1 MFYCLNTAV
10 ETSRAD
16 NYFANTTK
24 SNKFSPVVAKKITKL
39 VAISACYASST
50 DLLPKLVAASLLL
63 KLVMFC
69 TDYQQYGYVCLN
81 KVVDTVSQQNYI

>member
-1 MFYCLNTAV
+1 M
-10 ETSRAD
+10 
-16 NYFANTTK
+16 
-24 SNKFSPVVAKKITKL
+24 